1 MAPTFERWL
10 SLLIHSY
17 DTLGCM
23 LRYRRSMPYR
33 NREMRG
39 YGVDGLRKGMG
50 RKSRRCRVD
59 GVGDLGGLVSAG
71 SMF

>member
-1 MAPTFERWL
+1 
-10 SLLIHSY
+10 
-17 DTLGCM
+17 
-23 LRYRRSMPYR
+23 MPYR